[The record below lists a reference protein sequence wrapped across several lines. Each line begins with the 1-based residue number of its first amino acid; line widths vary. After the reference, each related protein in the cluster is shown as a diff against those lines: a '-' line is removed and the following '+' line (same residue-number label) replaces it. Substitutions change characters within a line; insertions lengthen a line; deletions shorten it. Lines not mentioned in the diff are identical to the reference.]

1 MKTTLR
7 HFSALG
13 LALLPLAAARAEL
26 DPSIVPAES
35 RWVVSLDLDR
45 VRASLLGQELLD
57 LIELPEFG
65 RSDVASLRPD
75 PQKIL
80 ATISSVTAYGS
91 TFSKDPKQM
100 DGVLILQGTADLRK
114 LAEAYIAQATVST
127 PEAIQTLKDLPFEAY
142 QLPNNVTFAFPKEPI
157 VLLSQSPAQLVK
169 ALDVFRHHKGSLAR
183 MPSPL
188 TALLPK
194 PGNTSLVAACI
205 APGAD
210 ELADGDGPQAR
221 VLQMANAGSLAV
233 GTDAQTTTA
242 QIALVANSPEL
253 AEKLQKIVQG
263 VAAMASLTETDDKQ
277 LAEFL
282 RSVNVTRDGNRVS
295 LHLAYPT
302 EGIVRMVKG
311 FTAPPPPKADGNNHA
326 SPHID
331 ASGEIV
337 ASWTAD
343 QDVGQPAPNAEG
355 LVTRTIADIA
365 LRNGTIIT
373 LTGHRNQGEN
383 ARIDCVEII
392 SAQGGQPLL
401 FEAENMKLSGYR
413 AEPVPFASRGKLIIT
428 TKEAGTAR
436 FEFPGADGTY
446 TLKVRYLDESDGQST
461 FTVATKAPD
470 EPAPEQ

>member
-13 LALLPLAAARAEL
+13 LVILPLAAARAEL
-26 DPSIVPAES
+26 DPTIVPAES
-35 RWVVSLDLDR
+35 RWVVSLDLDA
-45 VRASLLGQELLD
+45 VRASELGQELLD

-80 ATISSVTAYGS
+80 ATVSSATAYGIN
-91 TFSKDPKQM
+91 FSKDPGQM

-114 LAEAYIAQATVST
+114 LAEAYIAQATVTT
-127 PEAIQTLKDLPFEAY
+127 PEAIETLEDLPFEAY
-142 QLPNNVTFAFPKEPI
+142 QLQNHVTIAFPKEPI
-157 VLLSQSPAQLVK
+157 VLLSQSKAQLVK
-169 ALDVFRHHKGSLAR
+169 ALEVFRHHKGSLAR
-183 MPSPL
+183 GQSPL
-188 TALLPK
+188 TELLPK
-194 PGNTSLVAACI
+194 PGNANLVAACI
-205 APGAD
+205 VPTGN
-210 ELADGDGPQAR
+210 ELASGEGPHAR
-221 VLQMANAGSLAV
+221 VLQMANAGSLAI
-233 GTDAQTTTA
+233 GTDARMTTA
-242 QIALVANSPEL
+242 RIALAANSPEL

-282 RSVNVTRDGNRVS
+282 RSVNVARDGNRVS

-311 FTAPPPPKADGNNHA
+311 FTAPPPPRTDWNHHADRHA
-326 SPHID
+326 ESF
-331 ASGEIV
+331 GEVV
-337 ASWTAD
+337 AQWTAD
-343 QDVGQPAPNAEG
+343 QDVGQPAPNPEG

-365 LRNGTIIT
+365 LKNGMIVT
-373 LTGHRNQGEN
+373 LSGRRNQGEH
-383 ARIDCVEII
+383 ARIDCVEITP
-392 SAQGGQPLL
+392 AAGGQPLL

-413 AEPVPFASRGKLIIT
+413 AEPVPFASRGKLIIA